1 MSAAPKMWA
10 PRLRELLFAT
20 TTQPGPTAT
29 ERALVQADQNAHL
42 LSDLA
47 ASILRAV
54 GTHRCNDCGDAITMT
69 AAAGVAEYAAYQRWL
84 GRHERCDEIDGL
96 RDHLQAIR
104 DRRAA
109 ADGRVAL

>member
-1 MSAAPKMWA
+1 MSRQPKMWA
-10 PRLRELLFAT
+10 PRLRELFFMPEPARPLAI
-20 TTQPGPTAT
+20 
-29 ERALVQADQNAHL
+29 EKALDKADHHAQL
-42 LSDLA
+42 LSSLA
-47 ASILRAV
+47 ADILRAV

-104 DRRAA
+104 DRHAA
-109 ADGRVAL
+109 GVPL

>member
-1 MSAAPKMWA
+1 MSPAPKMWA
-10 PRLRELLFAT
+10 PRLRELFFTPEPARPLAI
-20 TTQPGPTAT
+20 
-29 ERALVQADQNAHL
+29 EKALDKAEHHAQL

-47 ASILRAV
+47 ASILRSV
-54 GTHRCNDCGDAITMT
+54 GTHRCPDCCDSITLT
-69 AAAGVAEYAAYQRWL
+69 AAAGVTEWSEYQRWL

-109 ADGRVAL
+109 AAGELAL